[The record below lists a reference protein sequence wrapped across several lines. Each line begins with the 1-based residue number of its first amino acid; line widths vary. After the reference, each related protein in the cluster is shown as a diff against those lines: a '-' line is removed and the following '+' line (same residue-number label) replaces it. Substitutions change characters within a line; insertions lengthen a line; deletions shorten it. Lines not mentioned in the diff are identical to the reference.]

1 MQENY
6 LKVPNIITG
15 KDLDY
20 LSDVFQWNYDG
31 VKSMNEALSQV
42 DDQEIIDVIQ
52 KALNLFDESINSVLN
67 ILSSEGGDSNE

>member
-31 VKSMNEALSQV
+31 VKSINEALSQV